1 MAQSGQIQIIYNSRK
16 TLLEHLKY
24 QGFDVEDYENFSVNE
39 IYEMFQNQ
47 QLDILVERKESP
59 EKKLSKKK
67 TYIKYH
73 LAKTLRP
80 EKIYE
85 YIEDLFNLEQVLTKE
100 DDLIIVIKEEPND
113 TMIKTLNQIW
123 ASDKQFVVIWNI
135 KMLQFNVLEHSL
147 VPNHNVLN
155 LDDDIIFRKKYNIN
169 NDSELPN
176 ISRFSSPA
184 MAIGIRPGQ
193 ICEISR
199 PSKTAINTKF
209 YRICSS

>member
-1 MAQSGQIQIIYNSRK
+1 MAQSGQIQAIYKSRK
-16 TLLEHLKY
+16 TLLEHLNY

-39 IYEMFQNQ
+39 IYEMSQNQ
-47 QLDILVERKESP
+47 QLDMLVERKENV
-59 EKKLSKKK
+59 ELKITKKK

-85 YIEDLFNLEQVLTKE
+85 YLEDLFNLEQVLSKE
-100 DDLIIVIKEEPND
+100 DDLIIVVREEPNE
-113 TMIKTLNQIW
+113 TTIKTLKQIW
-123 ASDKQFVVIWNI
+123 ASDKQFVIVWNI
-135 KMLQFNVLEHSL
+135 KALQFNVLEHSL
-147 VPNHNVLN
+147 VPKHRVLN
-155 LDDDIIFRKKYNIN
+155 PDEDVEFRNRYNVN

-176 ISRFSSPA
+176 ISRFSPPA

-193 ICEISR
+193 ICEIIR
-199 PSKTAINTKF
+199 PSKTAITTKF

>member
-47 QLDILVERKESP
+47 QLDILVERKGSP

-147 VPNHNVLN
+147 VPKHNVLN